1 MARGDAKIITQG
13 DEVRSRLISG
23 AKKVY
28 DAVAATYGPL
38 SGNVAIQRNWGDA
51 TVTHDGV
58 SVAREVY
65 LSDEVEDMG
74 AGFLVQASKKTND
87 IAGDGTSACAI
98 LSFHIMHKANQRI
111 AAGYNPM
118 GLRRGIEKASRYIKD
133 ELDKLATPI
142 KDEDLHRVAAV
153 SSGDEEIGKLVADTV
168 VRAKGV
174 GLTVEDYNG
183 LGVIQDIVDGLYFEK
198 GWAEAYFVTDRAT
211 EECVL
216 ENVHILVTD
225 KKLTTNTDIV
235 AILEKI
241 GTQTEHKKVLI
252 IGNVTGQAL
261 QTCGLTHIRPESP
274 LQICVVNPP
283 VYGDQVLPFL
293 EDVAALTG
301 GQLVPASLPPQ
312 DFDIAMLG
320 LAEKIIVGRDSTTIL
335 EGKGDQKTIGHRIS
349 DLMAQLKSDKYTAF
363 QRERMELR
371 LAKLQ
376 GKIGIIKVGGA
387 TDSER
392 EELKARV
399 VDAVHSTRAA
409 REEGIVPGGAV
420 TLAKLSIGGA
430 VKDKDGKLG
439 FDGGTS
445 SSLMPKY
452 ESEGFQVVL
461 EALVE
466 PFKQLMANAGDD
478 GGYRIKQIFSAPQG
492 HGFNVKNMTDEPIDL
507 MEAGIFD
514 PLKVIKQVV
523 ENACSVAGLA
533 ITTSVAITIDRE
545 YQIQQKQL
553 NQQ

>member
-98 LSFHIMHKANQRI
+98 LSFHIMHKANKRI

-335 EGKGDQKTIGHRIS
+335 EGKGDQKTIGRRIS

-409 REEGIVPGGAV
+409 REEGIVPGGAIALPQLTMNKIYEV
-420 TLAKLSIGGA
+420 PADKDEQQGFEVVIDALYEPFNQLMVNAGVDPGMKLSQ
-430 VKDKDGKLG
+430 VLKGK
-439 FDGGTS
+439 
-445 SSLMPKY
+445 P
-452 ESEGFQVVL
+452 
-461 EALVE
+461 
-466 PFKQLMANAGDD
+466 
-478 GGYRIKQIFSAPQG
+478 GY
-492 HGFNVKNMTDEPIDL
+492 GFNVKDMTDEPIDL
-507 MEAGIFD
+507 MAAGVFD
-514 PLKVIKQVV
+514 PKKVISQVI
-523 ENACSVAGLA
+523 ENACSVSGLA
-533 ITTSVAITIDRE
+533 ITTSVAITIDRN
-545 YQIQQKQL
+545 YQIQQKAL
-553 NQQ
+553 NRTE